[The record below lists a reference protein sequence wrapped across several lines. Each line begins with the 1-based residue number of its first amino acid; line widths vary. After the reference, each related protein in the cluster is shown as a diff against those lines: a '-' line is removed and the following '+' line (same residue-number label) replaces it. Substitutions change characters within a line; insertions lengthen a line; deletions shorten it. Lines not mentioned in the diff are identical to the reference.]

1 MRVLRLQLSRRR
13 IRSIQ
18 KLLRVGRSECVVVLR
33 VDKEKGYIDL
43 SKRRVSSEEIAKCEE
58 KFNKV
63 RARPRR
69 CLFFER
75 ERRCYVG

>member
-1 MRVLRLQLSRRR
+1 M
-13 IRSIQ
+13 
-18 KLLRVGRSECVVVLR
+18 VLR

-63 RARPRR
+63 RDARSR
-69 CLFFER
+69 LFT
-75 ERRCYVG
+75 